1 MTDVIIKSKFNT
13 IWIFFKIIVYL
24 CLEILT
30 FYFLYPVDINFAG
43 IPPMIDSEGMA
54 EKSLPTKLLLATIVL
69 SGIIAPPVI
78 VDELHIQQYS
88 PINIGVASFF
98 TIFLLKSAI

>member
-1 MTDVIIKSKFNT
+1 
-13 IWIFFKIIVYL
+13 
-24 CLEILT
+24 
-30 FYFLYPVDINFAG
+30 
-43 IPPMIDSEGMA
+43 MIDSEGMA

-88 PINIGVASFF
+88 PINIGVACFF
-98 TIFLLKSAI
+98 TIFH